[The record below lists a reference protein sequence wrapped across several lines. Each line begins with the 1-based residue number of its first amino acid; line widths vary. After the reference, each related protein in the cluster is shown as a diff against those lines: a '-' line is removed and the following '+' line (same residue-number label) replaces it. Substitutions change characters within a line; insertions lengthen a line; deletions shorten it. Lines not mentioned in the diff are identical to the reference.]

1 MQAMTYG
8 IMAAMCVAAD
18 RRSSM
23 PGSSSEQPRRFTC
36 AAANPGTSKIVRQ
49 TGVFTSVSLFVLA
62 IIISNI
68 ITPVLLVVG
77 LVVTI
82 SLLLTRLTGLVR
94 LGSLVGLISKLATR
108 NAQGD

>member
-1 MQAMTYG
+1 
-8 IMAAMCVAAD
+8 
-18 RRSSM
+18 
-23 PGSSSEQPRRFTC
+23 
-36 AAANPGTSKIVRQ
+36 
-49 TGVFTSVSLFVLA
+49 VLA

-68 ITPVLLVVG
+68 IAPVLLVVG
-77 LVVTI
+77 LVVII